1 MGHEK
6 GWCLLYIDLV
16 VIIGAWFDI
25 GYQLGCM
32 LLLVPPLR
40 RGYSVV
46 IDFGRVVLLKD
57 LKMLE
62 TNKRSSCLLLLLES
76 ASTIGNS

>member
-1 MGHEK
+1 MHG
-6 GWCLLYIDLV
+6 LTLVISLAVDLQHLHV
-16 VIIGAWFDI
+16 
-25 GYQLGCM
+25 LT
-32 LLLVPPLR
+32 LVPPLR

-62 TNKRSSCLLLLLES
+62 TTKRSSCLLLLLES